1 MQKALLV
8 LILLFSWFVS
18 GCSEERSNVSGEAGI
33 YSIMD
38 ARGKIVAF
46 HKPPQRI
53 VCLNYSACEI
63 LTELIPLSDVIAT
76 DKWAH
81 EEDLSNCTEVIKD
94 IPVCE
99 DNVESILAFKPDLVI
114 LASGRGTVL
123 GELLDTID
131 VKNCIL
137 QQPENIYKIPDYI
150 KLLGKLVDNEAAAE
164 KMAAK
169 VSGYLKAERDT
180 PRISGV
186 LLLHPNGGTGHK
198 GSMSN
203 SVFETCNI
211 ENLAARYENFAGNY
225 LGKEQ
230 IVALNPERLIVLDWS
245 FGGQHKS
252 AAARKKEVLE
262 DPGYQSID
270 AVKNGRVIILPMKYF
285 NCNTQYVINNME
297 KLKKELA
304 KTV

>member
-1 MQKALLV
+1 M
-8 LILLFSWFVS
+8 
-18 GCSEERSNVSGEAGI
+18 
-33 YSIMD
+33 
-38 ARGKIVAF
+38 
-46 HKPPQRI
+46 
-53 VCLNYSACEI
+53 
-63 LTELIPLSDVIAT
+63 
-76 DKWAH
+76 
-81 EEDLSNCTEVIKD
+81 
-94 IPVCE
+94 
-99 DNVESILAFKPDLVI
+99 
-114 LASGRGTVL
+114 
-123 GELLDTID
+123 
-131 VKNCIL
+131 
-137 QQPENIYKIPDYI
+137 
-150 KLLGKLVDNEAAAE
+150 
-164 KMAAK
+164 
-169 VSGYLKAERDT
+169 
-180 PRISGV
+180 
-186 LLLHPNGGTGHK
+186 LHPNGGTGHK

-252 AAARKKEVLE
+252 AATRKKEVLE